1 MIIYAIIS
9 GQADR
14 PDDAVYFHQFED
26 YAIAKIEQESAEG
39 WELYD
44 TSEELNIRRD
54 ELEAMNTPEARE
66 AIIDTLTNAAESSG
80 LSVPFESFFY
90 ANRKVVIDWILNGG
104 DSLKKVFIESTVNW
118 MDMRADE
125 ESPSPREYALNLLN

>member
-14 PDDAVYFHQFED
+14 PDDAVYFHQFD
-26 YAIAKIEQESAEG
+26 GYAIAKAEKDSLAD
-39 WELYD
+39 WEVYD

-54 ELEAMNTPEARE
+54 ELEAMNTPVARE

-104 DSLKKVFIESTVNW
+104 ESLKKVFEESTENW

>member
-9 GQADR
+9 GQVEK
-14 PDDAVYFHQFED
+14 PNESLYFQQFD
-26 YAIAKIEQESAEG
+26 GYAIAKAEKQFVDG
-39 WELYD
+39 WEIYG
-44 TSEELNIRRD
+44 TSEELNIRRE

-66 AIIDTLTNAAESSG
+66 SIIDTLTNEAEASS

-104 DSLKKVFIESTVNW
+104 DSLKKVFEESNENW

>member
-1 MIIYAIIS
+1 MIVYAIIS
-9 GQADR
+9 GQVDK
-14 PDDAVYFHQFED
+14 PNESLYFQQFED

-39 WELYD
+39 WEVYAN
-44 TSEELNIRRD
+44 SEELNIRRD

-118 MDMRADE
+118 MDMREDE
-125 ESPSPREYALNLLN
+125 ETPSPREYALNLLN

>member
-1 MIIYAIIS
+1 MIVYAIIS
-9 GQADR
+9 GQVDQ
-14 PDDAVYFHQFED
+14 PNESLYFQQFD
-26 YAIAKIEQESAEG
+26 GYAIAKAEKQFVDG
-39 WELYD
+39 WEIYG
-44 TSEELNIRRD
+44 TSEELNIRRE

-66 AIIDTLTNAAESSG
+66 AIIDTLTNAAEASG

-104 DSLKKVFIESTVNW
+104 ESLKKVFIESTVNW

>member
-1 MIIYAIIS
+1 
-9 GQADR
+9 
-14 PDDAVYFHQFED
+14 
-26 YAIAKIEQESAEG
+26 
-39 WELYD
+39 
-44 TSEELNIRRD
+44 
-54 ELEAMNTPEARE
+54 
-66 AIIDTLTNAAESSG
+66 LTNEAEASS

-104 DSLKKVFIESTVNW
+104 DSLKKVFEESNENW

>member
-9 GQADR
+9 GQVEK
-14 PDDAVYFHQFED
+14 PNESLYFQQFD
-26 YAIAKIEQESAEG
+26 GYAIAKAEKQFVDG
-39 WELYD
+39 WEIYG
-44 TSEELNIRRD
+44 TSEELNIRRE

-66 AIIDTLTNAAESSG
+66 AIIDTLTNAAEASG

-90 ANRKVVIDWILNGG
+90 ANRKVVIDWILNG
-104 DSLKKVFIESTVNW
+104 DESLKKVFIESTVNW

>member
-9 GQADR
+9 GQVDK
-14 PDDAVYFHQFED
+14 PNESLYFQQFD
-26 YAIAKIEQESAEG
+26 GYAIAKIEQESAEG

-54 ELEAMNTPEARE
+54 ELEAMNTPVARE

-104 DSLKKVFIESTVNW
+104 ESLKKVFEESTENW